1 MISTLRAPRST
12 GSIALLS
19 ALTDDE
25 LAAADRRYPKWVS
38 MCHLR
43 RIGMPVM
50 NAVLL
55 TPGQDHAALDAAI
68 ATLATATGQDKIMI
82 RSDGGVEAR
91 RYYRG
96 GNTFPLVDAA
106 SKAASLLIA
115 GRAVILMEPT
125 NRFTNCLAAVLRMD
139 RDNRGRQ
146 GTFTVEALGPG
157 YDVADLTRGGISPQV
172 TVTADADWS
181 AHCELWWSDLRTIT
195 DTGPDAERKRRGRR
209 LTRIAADILTDTGQ
223 LTDTAITAGQQ
234 AAEAEVWLRS
244 HGYCQL
250 WEDYDVATAVARRIR
265 GWFDDAFMIAACHP
279 RPAWT
284 CLAAATSDLGD
295 RSVFWDIV
303 DGNRKYAARGLCD
316 RL

>member
-1 MISTLRAPRST
+1 MISVLRISRST
-12 GSIALLS
+12 GPTALLS
-19 ALTDDE
+19 ALTDGE
-25 LAAADRRYPKWVS
+25 LAAADRRYPKWAT

-43 RIGMPVM
+43 RIGMPVL

-55 TPGQDHAALDAAI
+55 TPGQDHLALDAAV
-68 ATLATATGQDKIMI
+68 ATLATATGQDKMMV
-82 RSDGGVEAR
+82 RSDGGVESR

-106 SKAASLLIA
+106 SKAACLLAA

-125 NRFTNCLAAVLRMD
+125 NRFTNRLTAVLRMD
-139 RDNRGRQ
+139 HDNRARS

-157 YDVADLTRGGISPQV
+157 YDVADLTRGGILPQI

-181 AHCELWWSDLRTIT
+181 VHREPWWSDLRMTS
-195 DTGPDAERKRRGRR
+195 DTGPDAERNRRRRR
-209 LTRIAADILTDTGQ
+209 LGRIAADVLTDTGQ
-223 LTDTAITAGQQ
+223 LTGTAVPEAQQ
-234 AAEAEVWLRS
+234 TAEAETWLRE

-250 WEDYDVATAVARRIR
+250 WEDYDVAGAVARRIR

-279 RPAWT
+279 HQAWA

-303 DGNRKYAARGLCD
+303 DGNRKYAAR
-316 RL
+316 RLA